1 MIFVLLMIRLPPLS
15 TRTDTLFPYTTL
27 FRSRNAIRSACRVEG
42 KRPKPAT
49 GVKPPLRR
57 APMSAHRETELTDH
71 RMPPRYRSD
80 LIPDAVSWVLTG
92 RERIACRRRRARTK
106 FFTNSSLGINGRPGF
121 ANRFRSRDRSDIIAP
136 PLQRVDFALALFETE
151 GARLDIGIE
160 AFFLQARDFCVA
172 DRK

>member
-27 FRSRNAIRSACRVEG
+27 FRSRNAIRSACRVEW

-57 APMSAHRETELTDH
+57 APMSAHRETERTDH

-106 FFTNSSLGINGRPGF
+106 FFTNRSLGINGRPGF
-121 ANRFRSRDRSDIIAP
+121 ANRFRSRDRSEEHTSE
-136 PLQRVDFALALFETE
+136 LKSLMRTSY
-151 GARLDIGIE
+151 
-160 AFFLQARDFCVA
+160 
-172 DRK
+172 